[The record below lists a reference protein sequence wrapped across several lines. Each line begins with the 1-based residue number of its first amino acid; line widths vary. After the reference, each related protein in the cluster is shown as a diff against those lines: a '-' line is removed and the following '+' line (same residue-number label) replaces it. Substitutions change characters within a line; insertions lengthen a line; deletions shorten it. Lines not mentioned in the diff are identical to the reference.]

1 MVICLANWLNLA
13 IGFVILL
20 AEIFFEYL
28 LSGAMRNGISESP
41 SIISILGLPFLL
53 YISGS

>member
-1 MVICLANWLNLA
+1 MCLANWLNLA

-20 AEIFFEYL
+20 AEMFFEHLY
-28 LSGAMRNGISESP
+28 SDAMRNGISESP
-41 SIISILGLPFLL
+41 SIIAILGLPIFL

>member
-1 MVICLANWLNLA
+1 MCLENWLHLA

-20 AEIFFEYL
+20 AEMFFEYL
-28 LSGAMRNGISESP
+28 FSDAMRNGISESP
-41 SIISILGLPFLL
+41 SIIAILGLPFLL